1 VNCIVANITTVISG
15 ILSAIGEFLS
25 FGSGQEGASSEG
37 WTIIMALAL
46 AGGLAALGIRLVK
59 KLGR

>member
-1 VNCIVANITTVISG
+1 MNCIVANITTVISG